1 MGKKILVVE
10 NDPSIHAGLVRLI
23 KTLGHDA
30 VVLGTTE
37 DAMARLAA
45 DSFDL
50 CITNL
55 QLPGGPALLS
65 ALRNARPPV
74 AVVALTS
81 HGAVSEA
88 VAALRAGAADVL
100 VKPFHVSVLE
110 QSLVRLLNVQAT
122 TASRTRQTPGAA
134 VIGDHPAMK
143 LVLDRVEQV
152 ADTDASVLIRGETGT
167 GKEVIARLIH
177 GASHRRSGPF
187 VAVNMAAIP

>member
-1 MGKKILVVE
+1 MGKKILLVE

-30 VVLGTTE
+30 IVLGTGAE
-37 DAMARLAA
+37 AMARMATE
-45 DSFDL
+45 SFDL

-55 QLPGGPALLS
+55 EMPDGPALLA

-110 QSLVRLLNVQAT
+110 QSLVRLLNVQVT
-122 TASRTRQTPGAA
+122 T
-134 VIGDHPAMK
+134 
-143 LVLDRVEQV
+143 
-152 ADTDASVLIRGETGT
+152 
-167 GKEVIARLIH
+167 
-177 GASHRRSGPF
+177 
-187 VAVNMAAIP
+187 